1 MRLINY
7 FVDELDGKRPSPKHL
22 RLLKAYYE
30 RQLRMDAFIG
40 DTRFDTFMREKP
52 KYHKTSQPWNVSK
65 FRKEQ

>member
-7 FVDELDGKRPSPKHL
+7 FVEELDGQRPSPKHL

-40 DTRFDTFMREKP
+40 DTRFESFMREKP
-52 KYHKTSQPWNVSK
+52 KYNKGRQK
-65 FRKEQ
+65 